1 MAKYKQTGFTLI
13 ELMVTVVVASI
24 LAATA
29 IPNFS
34 SMVKNERTTSVYNG
48 LVSELSYARSEAVK
62 RSANVSICARAT
74 DTSCASGTSDWS
86 DGWLVYVETV
96 SNSTLDANEEILRVN
111 QKVEDTQNL
120 SSQGFTNPSTIT
132 YSPRGSSSSTGY
144 FSVCDDRGS
153 EYAKAINILITGSVK
168 KAVDTPGDTDS
179 IVEDMSG
186 TNISC
191 S

>member
-1 MAKYKQTGFTLI
+1 MAKFNQAGFTLI
-13 ELMVTVVVASI
+13 ELMITIVIASI

-29 IPNFS
+29 IPSFTN
-34 SMVKNERTTSVYNG
+34 MIKNGRTTSAYNG
-48 LVSELSYARSEAVK
+48 LVSEISYARSEAVK
-62 RSANVSICARAT
+62 RSVNVSVCARAT

-111 QKVEDTQNL
+111 QKL
-120 SSQGFTNPSTIT
+120 QGDQSLNAHDFTNTSVIT
-132 YSPRGSSSSTGY
+132 YRPRGNTSSPGY
-144 FSVCDDRGS
+144 FTVCDDRGS
-153 EYAKAINILITGSVK
+153 KYAKAVNILITGAVR
-168 KAVDTPGDTDS
+168 KAVDANDNN

-186 TNISC
+186 ADIGC